1 MRFRSLIPYKL
12 RFSDRFSRSKES
24 RSVSQAETVIHN
36 FSNEKLPELSAAKK
50 EVEQP
55 FSAWHYAIHGPEIDF
70 STWIDDTVAPQKA
83 TSETGTTVYE
93 ASNGAFSDFVTSE
106 DIVDPQEKVSIY
118 KEKYVA
124 ASAYDSRGNSRNS
137 VSDTE
142 TIIHNFSNKE
152 SSGSFTFENTAYH
165 QEKVAIF
172 KKDGAVDFAE
182 GNIDTYRK
190 SISETETIIHNS
202 PNRESSGSVT
212 FEENTHHHEKTAPFK
227 NNGTVDFTEN
237 SIDTSRESASETET
251 IVHNSNKIFPE
262 LLTYTCISSVEEVVA
277 AIKKHGAAAFRDER
291 LYVPR
296 RPVPKL
302 EATVHT
308 PLDKKSTDSATFENT
323 INNQKDIAAF
333 EEKNVATSNNS
344 VTATETV
351 THSPSKEES
360 LESAIS
366 EDFNHHKLWQGKRW
380 TPSEYS
386 LSIYSQDGIDEVP
399 CTLKT
404 KEIKELKQMLLI
416 KQMEIDELHRANS
429 KQSEKS
435 VSEME
440 TTIHIP
446 MDGKSSESFIS
457 EYSIDEPKVTDITRR
472 QRCRNKL
479 RRYLTS
485 TQELIAPLK
494 ALHPN
499 NRPEKGHTKTTRQQQ
514 KEAIEARYAPVFF
527 KSVPLDSTEEG
538 EASMFYGSK
547 PVEEQ
552 TLPAAEQAVEEK
564 PSSFSGQSV
573 RVKYSAEDYIGFIKD
588 LTDDFLEVSKPFA
601 DKYLEV
607 AKPLADDYLGV
618 TGFNLRTGDL
628 DSSEEHIIP
637 RRRRVHWGTIENGWE
652 STDCPV
658 IIEAFDAPNYP
669 AVEAYFPIKT
679 YSPVKTYTP
688 VKTHALVQA
697 HAPVQ
702 TYSPIEVKKSSATK
716 CVSVMETVKSPQST
730 NITEKLSISEAG
742 FLGGNASRFCMSTA
756 TSTTTTGEDILAWR
770 EMVWH

>member
-12 RFSDRFSRSKES
+12 RVSNRFSRSKDS
-24 RSVSQAETVIHN
+24 RSISQAETVIHN
-36 FSNEKLPELSAAKK
+36 FSDEKLPELSAAKK
-50 EVEQP
+50 EVEEP

-83 TSETGTTVYE
+83 TSEIGTTVYE
-93 ASNGAFSDFVTSE
+93 ASNGAFSDLVTFE
-106 DIVDPQEKVSIY
+106 DIVDPQEKLNIFE
-118 KEKYVA
+118 EKYVTA
-124 ASAYDSRGNSRNS
+124 FADDSRGNSRNS

-165 QEKVAIF
+165 QEKLAVF
-172 KKDGAVDFAE
+172 KNDGAVDFANY
-182 GNIDTYRK
+182 NIDTSRK
-190 SISETETIIHNS
+190 SVSETESIIHNS
-202 PNRESSGSVT
+202 SNRESSGSVI
-212 FEENTHHHEKTAPFK
+212 FEDNTLHHEKTAPFK
-227 NNGTVDFTEN
+227 NNGVVNLAEEN
-237 SIDTSRESASETET
+237 IDTSRKSVSETET
-251 IVHNSNKIFPE
+251 IVHNSNKKSPE
-262 LLTYTCISSVEEVVA
+262 LLTYTCIASVEEVVA
-277 AIKKHGAAAFRDER
+277 AIKKHGAAAFKDER

-296 RPVPKL
+296 RPVPKI
-302 EATVHT
+302 EATVND
-308 PLDKKSTDSATFENT
+308 PSDKESADSATFENA
-323 INNQKDIAAF
+323 IYNQKDIAAF

-351 THSPSKEES
+351 THGPSKEES

-366 EDFNHHKLWQGKRW
+366 EDFNHHKIWQGKRW

-386 LSIYSQDGIDEVP
+386 LSIYSQDGIDYVP

-429 KQSEKS
+429 KHSEKS
-435 VSEME
+435 VSETE

-446 MDGKSSESFIS
+446 IDGKSSESFIS
-457 EYSIDEPKVTDITRR
+457 EYLIDEPKATDITRR

-499 NRPEKGHTKTTRQQQ
+499 NRPEKGHTKMARQQQ
-514 KEAIEARYAPVFF
+514 EEAIEARYTPVFF
-527 KSVPLDSTEEG
+527 KSVPFESSEEG
-538 EASMFYGSK
+538 EAPIFYGSK
-547 PVEEQ
+547 PVVEQ
-552 TLPAAEQAVEEK
+552 TLPITEQAVEEK
-564 PSSFSGQSV
+564 ASSFSEQSV

-588 LTDDFLEVSKPFA
+588 FTDDFLEVSKPLA
-601 DKYLEV
+601 DEYLEV
-607 AKPLADDYLGV
+607 TRPLADDYLGV

-637 RRRRVHWGTIENGWE
+637 RRRRVHWGTTENGWE

-658 IIEAFDAPNYP
+658 IIETFDAPNYP
-669 AVEAYFPIKT
+669 VVETYSPFKT
-679 YSPVKTYTP
+679 YSQVNTYIPVKI
-688 VKTHALVQA
+688 

-702 TYSPIEVKKSSATK
+702 THAPISMKKPSATK
-716 CVSVMETVKSPQST
+716 LPIVTETTKSPQST
-730 NITEKLSISEAG
+730 NVNEKLSISEAG

-756 TSTTTTGEDILAWR
+756 TFTTTTGEDIMAWR